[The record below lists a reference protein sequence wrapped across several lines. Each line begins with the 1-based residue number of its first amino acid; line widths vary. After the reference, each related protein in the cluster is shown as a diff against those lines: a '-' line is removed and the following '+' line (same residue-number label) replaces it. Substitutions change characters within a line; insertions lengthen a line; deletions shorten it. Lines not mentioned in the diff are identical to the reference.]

1 MGIASVA
8 RSRPPL
14 YPKGRS
20 IVQRQHSNSKY
31 RRTITNFQMPL
42 HYPRYTLPDYQTMPE
57 WQLDRLL
64 QQYGLP
70 ISQNAQEKRKLAIG
84 TFLWP
89 KW

>member
-1 MGIASVA
+1 
-8 RSRPPL
+8 
-14 YPKGRS
+14 
-20 IVQRQHSNSKY
+20 
-31 RRTITNFQMPL
+31 
-42 HYPRYTLPDYQTMPE
+42 MPE

-70 ISQNAQEKRKLAIG
+70 ISQNVQEKRKLAIG